1 MTDHSTD
8 TDQAADKGTDKSTD
22 QSTPTPLPE
31 RHQRAV
37 RSYVVRTGR
46 MTPAQRRALDEDWP
60 SYRLCLA
67 DGRMQW
73 SQVFGRVAPVVLEIG
88 FGMGDS
94 LLAMAAAD
102 PGVDFVGIE
111 VHPPGAG
118 RLAHGA
124 AALGLANLRIY
135 LADALDVLDDC
146 IPDASL
152 ARVQIYFPD
161 PWPKKKHHKRRLV
174 QLPLIRRLCAKLAPA
189 GLLHLATDW
198 EPYAEHMLEV
208 LQAEPGLRNL
218 GDPFVARPEFR
229 PPTRFEQ
236 RGERLGHHIRDLLFR
251 RVD

>member
-1 MTDHSTD
+1 MSDHAS
-8 TDQAADKGTDKSTD
+8 S
-22 QSTPTPLPE
+22 TPLPE

-60 SYRLCLA
+60 SYRLRLA
-67 DGRMQW
+67 DGRVQW
-73 SQVFGRVAPVVLEIG
+73 AEVFGRVAPVVLEIG

-94 LLAMAAAD
+94 LLAMAAAE
-102 PGVDFVGIE
+102 PATDFVGIE

-124 AALGLANLRIY
+124 AALGLTNLRIY

-146 IPDASL
+146 VPDASL

-174 QLPLIRRLCAKLAPA
+174 QAPLIHRLAAKLAPG

-198 EPYAEHMLEV
+198 EPYAEQMLEF
-208 LQAEPGLRNL
+208 LAAEPALRNL
-218 GDPFVARPEFR
+218 GDPFVERPAFR

-236 RGERLGHHIRDLLFR
+236 RGERLGHRIRDLLFER
-251 RVD
+251 CS

>member
-1 MTDHSTD
+1 MTGHDES
-8 TDQAADKGTDKSTD
+8 AS
-22 QSTPTPLPE
+22 PLPE

-60 SYRLCLA
+60 SYRLRLA
-67 DGRMQW
+67 DGPVQW
-73 SQVFGRVAPVVLEIG
+73 PQVFGRIAPVVLEIG

-94 LLAMAAAD
+94 LLAMAAAE
-102 PGVDFVGIE
+102 PGMDFVGIE

-118 RLAHGA
+118 SLAHGA
-124 AALGLANLRIY
+124 AALGLTNLRIY

-174 QLPLIRRLCAKLAPA
+174 QAPLIRRLCAKLAPG

-198 EPYAEHMLEV
+198 EPYAVQMLEF
-208 LQAEPGLRNL
+208 LAAETDLRNL
-218 GDPFVARPEFR
+218 GDPFVERPPFR
-229 PPTRFEQ
+229 PPTRFER
-236 RGERLGHHIRDLLFR
+236 RGERLGHRIRDLLFER
-251 RVD
+251 RR

>member
-1 MTDHSTD
+1 MTDHATDHTTDQTTD
-8 TDQAADKGTDKSTD
+8 TDHGADQGTA
-22 QSTPTPLPE
+22 TPLPE

-60 SYRLCLA
+60 SYRLRLA
-67 DGRMQW
+67 DGRVQW
-73 SQVFGRVAPVVLEIG
+73 PQIFGRTAPVVLEIG

-94 LLAMAAAD
+94 LLAMAAAE
-102 PGVDFVGIE
+102 PSVDFVGIE
-111 VHPPGAG
+111 VHPPGTG

-152 ARVQIYFPD
+152 ARAQIYFPD

-174 QLPLIRRLCAKLAPA
+174 QIPLIRRLCAKLAPA

-208 LQAEPGLRNL
+208 LAAESGLRNL
-218 GDPFVARPEFR
+218 GDPFVERPEFR

-236 RGERLGHHIRDLLFR
+236 RGERLGHCIRDLLFQ